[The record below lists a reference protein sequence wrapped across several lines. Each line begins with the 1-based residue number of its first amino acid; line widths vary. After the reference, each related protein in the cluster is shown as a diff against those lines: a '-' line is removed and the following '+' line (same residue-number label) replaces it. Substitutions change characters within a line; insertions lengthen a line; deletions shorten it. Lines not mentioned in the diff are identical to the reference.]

1 MRQDTGISLAQK
13 DVPVAV
19 YVVAQLKFKNRL
31 AYDRYKA
38 AFGPV
43 FRKYAGQV
51 LAADEAPRVEEGSWS
66 ADKVVLISF
75 PDEPTYRI
83 WADSPEYQEIAKDRR
98 EGAECVVLL
107 LKGVPA

>member
-1 MRQDTGISLAQK
+1 M
-13 DVPVAV
+13 AV
-19 YVVAQLKFKNRL
+19 YVVAQLKFKDRP
-31 AYDRYKA
+31 AYDRYQA

-66 ADKVVLISF
+66 ADKVVLLSF
-75 PDEPTYRI
+75 PDESTYRI

-98 EGAECVVLL
+98 AGAEGVVLL
-107 LKGVPA
+107 LKGLPA